1 MKTKEVL
8 NQLQIARK
16 TFHVYAKDGRIR
28 YTVMS
33 NRMYNYNEE
42 DIYKILNK
50 YVKRKTVIYAR
61 VSTNKQKNGLQNQ
74 LQQWCFMNGNTINAI
89 YFDVASGI
97 SFEKIGSLGLPD
109 ENMGHKVE
117 RVIGLYLRSL
127 NIKWMVASKGGC

>member
-42 DIYKILNK
+42 GVYKIPNK
-50 YVKRKTVIYAR
+50 DIKRKTIIYAM
-61 VSTNKQKNGLQNQ
+61 VSTNKQKNDLQNQ

-117 RVIGLYLRSL
+117 KVIGLYQRSL
-127 NIKWMVASKGGC
+127 NIKEMITSKGGC